1 MNDSFILFFGG
12 IPDFLGE
19 LLSVTETER
28 EESFDLQQAPVS
40 GGILIKIYVKG
51 TLLIGFH

>member
-12 IPDFLGE
+12 IPDFLCE